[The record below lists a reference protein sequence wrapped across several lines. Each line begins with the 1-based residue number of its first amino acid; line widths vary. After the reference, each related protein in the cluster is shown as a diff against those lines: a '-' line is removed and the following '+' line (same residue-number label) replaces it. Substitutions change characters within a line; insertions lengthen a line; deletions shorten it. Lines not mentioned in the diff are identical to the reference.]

1 MAIADLEV
9 IGPDR
14 LVELALAAIAG
25 GATAIQLRGKKSAAG
40 ELLAIADALRA
51 SQTEGV
57 PLIVNDR
64 ADVAALARAHG
75 VHLGDDDLPI
85 SAARRILGPGF
96 WIGRTARD
104 ATGAEAAARDGADYL
119 GVGSV
124 FAGGSKAGV
133 PVIGLPGLAAV
144 ASASA
149 AWPVVAI
156 GGITAETAGACIA
169 AGAAGVAVIGALFAG
184 RPAPDQVTQRAR
196 AIRAAVD
203 GARAGGG
210 NR

>member
-1 MAIADLEV
+1 MSAPEPSAATLIRSHLRLMAIADLEV

-156 GGITAETAGACIA
+156 GGITAGPLPIK
-169 AGAAGVAVIGALFAG
+169 
-184 RPAPDQVTQRAR
+184 
-196 AIRAAVD
+196 
-203 GARAGGG
+203 
-210 NR
+210 